1 MEQQAATRRR
11 RTREELVAALDEKID
26 AQNQTIKKCEEQ
38 KVTAI
43 QELDAK
49 IAAAKARIKAME
61 QRKKD
66 IMTPKQ
72 PKPRTSKKQKIQD
85 ILKKASKSGLSVEE
99 IAERLGMNVEA

>member
-1 MEQQAATRRR
+1 MKQQTTTRKR
-11 RTREELVAALDEKID
+11 RTKEELVTALDEKIE

-38 KVTAI
+38 KTIAV

-72 PKPRTSKKQKIQD
+72 PKPRKSKKQKIED
-85 ILKKASKSGLSVEE
+85 ILKQASKSGLSVDE
-99 IAERLGMNVEA
+99 IAERLGMNTGS

>member
-1 MEQQAATRRR
+1 MEQLTATRKR
-11 RTREELVAALDEKID
+11 RTREELLAALDEKIE
-26 AQNQTIKKCEEQ
+26 AQNLAIKKCEEQ
-38 KVTAI
+38 KVIAA

-72 PKPRTSKKQKIQD
+72 PKRRTSKKLKIQD
-85 ILKKASKSGLSVEE
+85 ILKKASKSGLSINE
-99 IAERLGMNVEA
+99 IAERLGVNTEE

>member
-1 MEQQAATRRR
+1 MEQQTTTRKR
-11 RTREELVAALDEKID
+11 RTREELIAALDEKIE

-38 KVTAI
+38 KVIAA

-66 IMTPKQ
+66 IIPPKQ

-85 ILKKASKSGLSVEE
+85 ILKRASKSGLSLDE
-99 IAERLGMNVEA
+99 IAERLGMNMEA

>member
-11 RTREELVAALDEKID
+11 RTKEELVAALDEKIE

-38 KVTAI
+38 KVIAV

-49 IAAAKARIKAME
+49 IAAAKTRIKAME